1 MNWGLFG
8 TLSAQLCVSL
18 RVVLHRIVS
27 NGFSLDLYYL
37 AFPNDRRFTK
47 YTVYG
52 IYVIE
57 FGQTILVAYDMFATF
72 GYGFGDMDALTSVHI
87 YWLAGTIMGAVGVQ
101 SICYLSSVTYK
112 LS

>member
-8 TLSAQLCVSL
+8 TLSVQLCTSL
-18 RVVLHRIVS
+18 RVILQQTIWNS
-27 NGFSLDLYYL
+27 FFLDLYYL

-72 GYGFGDMDALTSVHI
+72 GYGFGDMDSLTSVHF
-87 YWLAGTIMGAVGVQ
+87 YWLADTIMSAVGA
-101 SICYLSSVTYK
+101 
-112 LS
+112 

>member
-1 MNWGLFG
+1 M
-8 TLSAQLCVSL
+8 SL

-57 FGQTILVAYDMFATF
+57 FGQTILVAYDTFATF
-72 GYGFGDMDALTSVHI
+72 GYGFGDMDALTSVHS
-87 YWLAGTIMGAVGVQ
+87 YWLAMSAVGAQ
-101 SICYLSSVTYK
+101 SICYLSSLAYK